1 MRIGLLHHSIHQDT
15 VGRHVANN
23 RYKPFRIVKR
33 FLSSKEG
40 EIITT
45 FAHEMISINNL
56 TFEIGSRALYDEAN
70 WHIKPG
76 DKTGLIGANGTGK
89 STLLKL
95 IVGEYAPTSGT
106 ISMAKDL
113 KIGYLNQDLLSYH
126 SEKSILHVAME
137 AFERQNQLHT
147 EIDNLLR
154 KLETDYSD
162 DILNKLSDKQMEFEA
177 LDGYNIEFRA
187 HEILAGLGFSE
198 EERKRPLAT
207 FSGGW
212 RMRVMLA
219 RILLQ
224 TPDILLL
231 DEPTNHLDL
240 PSIKWLETYLQ
251 AFEGSIVI
259 VSHDRYFLDRII
271 NKTVESRRGKLTL
284 YAGNYSF
291 YLEEKS
297 LREEIQS
304 NQFKNQQAK
313 IKQEERLIER
323 FRSKASKAKM
333 VQSRIKALDKME
345 KVEEVDDDN
354 PVVNFSFKFSK
365 PSGRH
370 VVTLENISKRYPNIE
385 ILENTDG
392 LIEKGDKIALIGA
405 NGKGKSTLLR
415 IVADA
420 DQEFEGTSTKGH
432 NVSQTFFAQH
442 QLEALHLENSLLQ
455 ELQAYAPRH
464 SETELRSILGCF
476 LFTGDD
482 VFKKIKVLSGG
493 EKSRVALAKALTADA
508 NFLVLDEPTNHLDMA
523 SVNILIQALQ
533 QYEGTLIVVSHDRY
547 FLDHVANKIWFIENK
562 EIKEYP
568 GTYEEYETWNS
579 KRVIKPQPDK
589 KEEKKVPAPKK
600 EKVSSTEN
608 EQRNLLQKKNK
619 ELSNLEKTISE
630 KETEVKSLEVAL
642 ADEKVYAD
650 AEKLKEKTRSYNSTK
665 AELTALQK
673 TWESLAEEIMELE
686 GSID

>member
-1 MRIGLLHHSIHQDT
+1 
-15 VGRHVANN
+15 
-23 RYKPFRIVKR
+23 
-33 FLSSKEG
+33 
-40 EIITT
+40 
-45 FAHEMISINNL
+45 MISINNL

-76 DKTGLIGANGTGK
+76 DKAGLIGANGTGK

-113 KIGYLNQDLLSYH
+113 KLGYLNQDLLSYH

-147 EIDNLLR
+147 EIENLLK

-162 DILNKLSDKQMEFEA
+162 EILNKLSDKQTEFEA
-177 LDGYNIEFRA
+177 LDGYSIEFRA

-198 EERKRPLAT
+198 EEQKRPLAT

-224 TPDILLL
+224 APDILLL

-251 AFEGSIVI
+251 SFEGAIVI

-271 NKTVESRRGKLTL
+271 NKTVESRKGKLTL

-297 LREEIQS
+297 LREEIQG
-304 NQFKNQQAK
+304 NQYKNQQAK

-333 VQSRIKALDKME
+333 VQSRIKALDRME
-345 KVEEVDDDN
+345 KVDEVDDDN
-354 PVVNFSFKFSK
+354 PEVNFSFKFSK

-370 VVTLENISKRYPNIE
+370 VVTMENISKSYPNVE
-385 ILENTDG
+385 ILKNTNG

-420 DQEFEGTSTKGH
+420 DSEFEGKSTKGH

-442 QLEALHLENSLLQ
+442 QLEALHLENSILQ
-455 ELQAYAPRH
+455 ELVAFAPKH
-464 SETELRSILGCF
+464 TETELRSILGSF

-523 SVNILIQALQ
+523 SVNILIQAMQ

-547 FLDHVANKIWFIENK
+547 FLEHVANKIWFIEDK

-568 GTYEEYETWNS
+568 GTYQEYEEWNS
-579 KRVIKPQPDK
+579 KRVIKPEAKQEKKP
-589 KEEKKVPAPKK
+589 KEEPKK
-600 EKVSSTEN
+600 EKAAPSEDTK
-608 EQRNLLQKKNK
+608 RIIQKKNK
-619 ELSNLEKTISE
+619 ELSTLEEKIESQESLVKQLETELAKEEIYSDAVKLQEHTRNYNSE
-630 KETEVKSLEVAL
+630 KAKLEG
-642 ADEKVYAD
+642 
-650 AEKLKEKTRSYNSTK
+650 
-665 AELTALQK
+665 LQQD
-673 TWESLAEEIMELE
+673 WEALAEEIMNLE
-686 GSID
+686 D

>member
-1 MRIGLLHHSIHQDT
+1 MSAK
-15 VGRHVANN
+15 VA
-23 RYKPFRIVKR
+23 KD
-33 FLSSKEG
+33 E
-40 EIITT
+40 EIFIT
-45 FAHEMISINNL
+45 FAPEMISINNL

-76 DKTGLIGANGTGK
+76 DKVGLIGANGTGK

-95 IVGEYAPTSGT
+95 IVGEYSPTSGT

-113 KIGYLNQDLLSYH
+113 KLGYLNQDLLSYH

-147 EIDNLLR
+147 EIENLLK

-162 DILNKLSDKQMEFEA
+162 DILNKLSDKQTEFEA
-177 LDGYNIEFRA
+177 LDGYSIEFRA

-198 EERKRPLAT
+198 EEQQRPLAT

-224 TPDILLL
+224 APDILLL

-251 AFEGSIVI
+251 SFEGAIVI

-271 NKTVESRRGKLTL
+271 NKTVESRKGKLTL

-297 LREEIQS
+297 LRGEIQS

-313 IKQEERLIER
+313 IKQEEKLIER

-333 VQSRIKALDKME
+333 VQSRIKALDRME

-354 PVVNFSFKFSK
+354 PEVNFSFKFSK

-370 VVTLENISKRYPNIE
+370 VVTLENISKSYPNVG

-420 DQEFEGTSTKGH
+420 DKEFEGKSTKGH

-442 QLEALHLENSLLQ
+442 QLEALHLENSVLQ
-455 ELQAYAPRH
+455 ELVAFAPKH
-464 SETELRSILGCF
+464 TETELRSILGSF

-533 QYEGTLIVVSHDRY
+533 QYEGSFIVVSHDRY
-547 FLDHVANKIWFIENK
+547 FLDNIANKIWFIENK

-568 GTYEEYETWNS
+568 GSYQEYEEWNS
-579 KRVIKPQPDK
+579 KRVIKPEIKQEKKP
-589 KEEKKVPAPKK
+589 KEEPKK
-600 EKVSSTEN
+600 EKAAPTEDVK
-608 EQRNLLQKKNK
+608 RIIQKKNK
-619 ELSNLEKTISE
+619 ELNLLEEKIEEQEVLVKRLETELAQEDIYSDAVKLQEYTRNYNSE
-630 KETEVKSLEVAL
+630 KAKLET
-642 ADEKVYAD
+642 
-650 AEKLKEKTRSYNSTK
+650 
-665 AELTALQK
+665 LQQD
-673 TWESLAEEIMELE
+673 WESLAEEIMNLE
-686 GSID
+686 G

>member
-1 MRIGLLHHSIHQDT
+1 
-15 VGRHVANN
+15 
-23 RYKPFRIVKR
+23 
-33 FLSSKEG
+33 
-40 EIITT
+40 
-45 FAHEMISINNL
+45 MISINNL
-56 TFEIGSRALYDEAN
+56 TFEIGSRALYDEAS

-76 DKTGLIGANGTGK
+76 DKVGLIGANGTGK
-89 STLLKL
+89 STLLRL
-95 IVGEYAPTSGT
+95 IVGQYTPTSGT

-126 SEKSILHVAME
+126 SDKSILHVAME

-147 EIDNLLR
+147 EIENLLQ

-162 DILNKLSDKQMEFEA
+162 EILNKLSDKQMEFEA

-198 EERKRPLAT
+198 DEQKRPLAT

-231 DEPTNHLDL
+231 DEPTNHMDL
-240 PSIKWLETYLQ
+240 PSIKWLENYLQ
-251 AFEGSIVI
+251 AFEGAIVI

-271 NKTVESRRGKLTL
+271 KKTVESRKGKLTL

-291 YLEEKS
+291 YLEEKA
-297 LREEIQS
+297 LRSEIQS

-323 FRSKASKAKM
+323 FRAKASKAKM
-333 VQSRIKALDKME
+333 AQSRIKALDRME
-345 KVEEVDDDN
+345 KIDDVDDDN
-354 PVVNFSFKFSK
+354 PTVNFQFKFSK

-370 VVTLENISKRYPNIE
+370 VVTLENISKSYPNLE
-385 ILENTDG
+385 ILKNTDG

-420 DQEFEGTSTKGH
+420 DHEYTGTSTKGH

-442 QLEALHLENSLLQ
+442 QLEALHLENSIIA
-455 ELQAYAPRH
+455 EMQAFAPKH
-464 SETELRSILGCF
+464 TETELRSILGCF
-476 LFTGDD
+476 LFSGDD
-482 VFKKIKVLSGG
+482 AFKKIKVLSGG

-508 NFLVLDEPTNHLDMA
+508 NFLVLDEPTNHLDMQ

-547 FLDHVANKIWFIENK
+547 FLDHVANKIWFIEDK

-568 GTYEEYETWNS
+568 GTYQEYEEWNA
-579 KRVIKPQPDK
+579 KRILNPAEKKP
-589 KEEKKVPAPKK
+589 EKKVVAEQPKKTKPAP
-600 EKVSSTEN
+600 TEDKFKIIS
-608 EQRNLLQKKNK
+608 KKNK
-619 ELSNLEKTISE
+619 ELATLEQEISAKENEVRFLENEIAKEEIYSDAVKLQDHTRRYNSE
-630 KETEVKSLEVAL
+630 KAL
-642 ADEKVYAD
+642 
-650 AEKLKEKTRSYNSTK
+650 LNQ
-665 AELTALQK
+665 LQK
-673 TWESLAEEIMELE
+673 NWEELAEEIMELE
-686 GSID
+686 G

>member
-1 MRIGLLHHSIHQDT
+1 
-15 VGRHVANN
+15 
-23 RYKPFRIVKR
+23 
-33 FLSSKEG
+33 
-40 EIITT
+40 
-45 FAHEMISINNL
+45 MISINNL

-76 DKTGLIGANGTGK
+76 DKAGLIGANGTGK

-137 AFERQNQLHT
+137 AFTRQNQLHG
-147 EIDNLLR
+147 EIEALLK
-154 KLETDYSD
+154 KLEVDYSD

-177 LDGYNIEFRA
+177 LDGYSIEFRA

-198 EERKRPLAT
+198 EEQQRPLAT

-240 PSIKWLETYLQ
+240 PSIKWLENYLQ
-251 AFEGSIVI
+251 AFEGAIVI

-271 NKTVESRRGKLTL
+271 NKTVEARRGKLTL

-291 YLEEKS
+291 YLEEKA

-323 FRSKASKAKM
+323 FRAKASKAKM
-333 VQSRIKALDKME
+333 VQSRIKALDRME
-345 KVEEVDDDN
+345 KVDDVDDDN
-354 PVVNFSFKFSK
+354 PEVNFSFKFSK

-370 VVTLENISKRYPNIE
+370 VVTLENVTKSYPNLD
-385 ILENTDG
+385 ILDNTDG

-415 IVADA
+415 IIAEADK
-420 DQEFEGTSTKGH
+420 EFAGKNTKGH

-442 QLEALHLENSLLQ
+442 QLEALHLENTILQ
-455 ELQAYAPRH
+455 ELQTFAPKH
-464 SETELRSILGCF
+464 TETELRSILGCF

-482 VFKKIKVLSGG
+482 VFKKVKVLSGG

-533 QYEGTLIVVSHDRY
+533 QYEGTFIVVSHDRY

-568 GTYEEYETWNS
+568 GTYEEYELWNA
-579 KRVIKPQPDK
+579 KRVIKPAEPTA
-589 KEEKKVPAPKK
+589 KKVVKEQPKR
-600 EKVSSTEN
+600 EKVDPTVDKN
-608 EQRNLLQKKNK
+608 KLLQKKNK
-619 ELSNLEKTISE
+619 ELSQLEQQLAQMDEEIKALEIRLAQEDVFSNAV
-630 KETEVKSLEVAL
+630 KLQETTRTYNSLKAEYEQLQKQWEAL
-642 ADEKVYAD
+642 AEQI
-650 AEKLKEKTRSYNSTK
+650 L
-665 AELTALQK
+665 
-673 TWESLAEEIMELE
+673 ELE
-686 GSID
+686 TA